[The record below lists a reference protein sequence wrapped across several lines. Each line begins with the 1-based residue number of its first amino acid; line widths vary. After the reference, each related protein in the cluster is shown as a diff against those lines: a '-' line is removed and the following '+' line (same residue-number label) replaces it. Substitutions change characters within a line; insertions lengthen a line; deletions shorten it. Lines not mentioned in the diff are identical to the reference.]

1 MKEFDYSSA
10 GAYYITLCSFERNNI
25 FGTIEN
31 GQILLN
37 ECGEIIKTEWLKTPE
52 IRSEIELDEYVIM
65 PNHFHGIIWID
76 RRGTM
81 HRAPTE
87 CTLSEYEENRGTMH
101 RAPTN
106 GQGTNEGCINGK
118 GTKHRAPTV
127 EQFGKPTSNTIPT
140 IIRGFKSSVTK
151 QFNILRNN
159 PGIPIWQRN
168 YYEHVIRDDRDL
180 LIIRQYIRNNPQ
192 NWEEDENCQAVKYV

>member
-1 MKEFDYSSA
+1 MVYNPEIHHRRSIRLKEFDYSNA

-52 IRSEIELDEYVIM
+52 MRSEIELDEYVIM

-81 HRAPTE
+81 HRALTE
-87 CTLSEYEENRGTMH
+87 RALSEYEENT
-101 RAPTN
+101 
-106 GQGTNEGCINGK
+106 

-159 PGIPIWQRN
+159 PGIPVWQHN

-180 LIIRQYIRNNPQ
+180 LNIRQYIRNNHR
-192 NWEEDENCQAVKYV
+192 NWDEDGNCQAVKDV